1 MKQQITLLCLTACL
15 GLLSACPAR
24 QPEGWVLASPRS
36 GNWEIYQTQPE
47 AGEWQNLT
55 RYPAS
60 ERYPDLSPD
69 GQQIVFASDRNG
81 SFDLYLMDRA
91 GDNLREL
98 TRSPFPDTTP
108 RWSPDGRAIVFVSE
122 RSDRAEN
129 LYLVSPESKEVT
141 RLSQAEQTHYDP
153 DWFPDG
159 QRLVCVGW
167 KDGQSELY
175 RLDLKT
181 RQPVALTR
189 DGRAKRQPAVSPDGK
204 TILYAVMAAPDRWQ
218 LEQLTLASGEIQIL
232 ARDFVWLGFPRW
244 RGPREVVFSGISAAP
259 DHSAGAEAALWRL
272 VLPSPTVA
280 LLLPQVRE
288 AVRYD

>member
-1 MKQQITLLCLTACL
+1 MKLLYL
-15 GLLSACPAR
+15 GLVLLSACPAE

-36 GNWEIYQTQPE
+36 GNWEIYQTPAE

-69 GQQIVFASDRNG
+69 GRQIVFASDRNG

-108 RWSPDGRAIVFVSE
+108 RWSPDGRTIVFVSE
-122 RSDRAEN
+122 RNDRAEN
-129 LYLVSPESKEVT
+129 LYLVALDSKDVT
-141 RLSQAEQTHYDP
+141 RLSQAEHTHYDP

-189 DGRAKRQPAVSPDGK
+189 DGRPKRQPAVSPDGK
-204 TILYAVMAAPDRWQ
+204 ALLYAVMAAPDRWQ
-218 LEQLTLASGEIQIL
+218 LEQLTLDSGKVQIL

-244 RGPREVVFSGISAAP
+244 RGPDEVVFSAISTDAGDP
-259 DHSAGAEAALWRL
+259 AGAQAALWHL
-272 VLPSPTVA
+272 ALPAQMPQQ
-280 LLLPQVRE
+280 LLPQVRE
-288 AVRYD
+288 AVRRD